1 MRRYDP
7 GVTLCAS
14 AMFAMAFAV
23 LHGWTKK
30 AGAPESGWYYK
41 KKQQKDMS
49 SCHEVRRMHLHPY

>member
-7 GVTLCAS
+7 GVTFCAS
-14 AMFAMAFAV
+14 AMFAMASAV

-41 KKQQKDMS
+41 KKTKTKQKNKTL
-49 SCHEVRRMHLHPY
+49 V